1 MPRDKK
7 QRNAKSD
14 QEANACLEDN
24 LPSQFPDQVFE
35 MNRDENSDS
44 EGAGEGDEKD
54 YFEEEEHEGCPR
66 EPSNRAT
73 ALSRTVLAQV
83 ILRFLYLSG

>member
-14 QEANACLEDN
+14 QEANAWLEDN
-24 LPSQFPDQVFE
+24 LPSQFPDQLFE

-44 EGAGEGDEKD
+44 EGAGEADEKD

-66 EPSNRAT
+66 APSNRAT